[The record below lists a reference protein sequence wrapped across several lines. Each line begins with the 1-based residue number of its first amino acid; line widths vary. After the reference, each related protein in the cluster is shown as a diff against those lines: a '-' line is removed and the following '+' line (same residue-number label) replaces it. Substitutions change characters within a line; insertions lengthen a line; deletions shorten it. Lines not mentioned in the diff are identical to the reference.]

1 MLAVINADLHTVS
14 QAGRISGGALLID
27 DEGRI
32 AAVGAD
38 VQVPEGAR
46 VIDAR
51 GRPVTPGI
59 IEAHAHVGII
69 EQGVGWEGRDA
80 NESTD
85 PITPEVNALDAINPH
100 DDAFREFRE
109 AGITSALVPPGS
121 GNLIGGTAVAIKC
134 RGNIVD
140 DMVIA
145 NPVGMKGALGQNP
158 KGSYGRRGKAPST
171 RMANA
176 AMIREALDS
185 AREYMKAKK
194 KAEEGDG
201 KPPKYDARREAL
213 IPLLEGEMPFRVHC
227 HRADDIVTAV
237 RLCNE
242 YGLSFT
248 LEHVTEGDHVADF
261 LKENDAYCAIGPT
274 LQYGSKVENRERS
287 FRTPVQLARKGV
299 HFCFTTDHPVMAGQF
314 LLITAGVAVSW
325 GMDYDTALWSITLSA
340 AEHIG
345 IADRVGSL
353 EPGKDA
359 DVVIWSADPLDYTTF
374 ADCTIIDGEIVYERE
389 V

>member
-1 MLAVINADLHTVS
+1 MLAVINADLYTVGD
-14 QAGRISGGALLID
+14 AGRICGGVLLIQD
-27 DEGRI
+27 GRI

-38 VQVPEGAR
+38 VEVPDGAR
-46 VIDAR
+46 IIDAG

-59 IEAHAHVGII
+59 IEAHAHVGIN

-85 PITPEVNALDAINPH
+85 PITPEVDALDAINPR

-121 GNLIGGTAVAIKC
+121 GNLIGGTAAAIKC
-134 RGNIVD
+134 WGNIVD

-145 NPVGMKGALGQNP
+145 HPVGMKAALGENP
-158 KGSYGRRGKAPST
+158 KGSYGRRSRAPST

-185 AREYMKAKK
+185 AKEYMEARK
-194 KAEEGDG
+194 KAEEENG
-201 KPPKYDARREAL
+201 KPPKYDAGKEAL
-213 IPLLEGEMPFRVHC
+213 IPLLEGRMPFRVHC

-237 RLCNE
+237 RLCRE
-242 YGLSFT
+242 YNLSFT

-261 LKENDAYCAIGPT
+261 LKEHDAYCAIGPT

-287 FRTPVQLARKGV
+287 FRTPVELARKGV

-314 LLITAGVAVSW
+314 LLITAGTAVSW
-325 GMDYDTALWSITLSA
+325 GMDYDTALRAITLSA

-345 IADRVGSL
+345 IEDRVGSL

-359 DVVIWSADPLDYTTF
+359 DVVIWSADPLEYTTF
-374 ADCTIIDGEIVYERE
+374 ADYTIIDGEIVYERE